1 MTERTSEPS
10 RLLQQRWTA
19 HLGAVATV
27 GLLGT
32 SLLLVNAELSS
43 DKPNPYTREPAVMD
57 YLSLSTY
64 RKELT
69 AAREHLSQPKSSAG
83 ASAIHKTDALS
94 SIVHYLGS
102 QDASDRNSAFA
113 LDSTLRISY
122 FVDTMDKLLE
132 EANNRISTLEISSAV
147 KRYRDYD
154 RKHTAE
160 VLLVAAGI
168 GLVGLASGIGTVQNY
183 RLLRRTR

>member
-1 MTERTSEPS
+1 
-10 RLLQQRWTA
+10 
-19 HLGAVATV
+19 
-27 GLLGT
+27 
-32 SLLLVNAELSS
+32 VNAELSS

-160 VLLVAAGI
+160 VLLVASDVLIKSSCNFSPGREPTILIFFPDISENNSAQYSSI
-168 GLVGLASGIGTVQNY
+168 K
-183 RLLRRTR
+183 